1 MGVGDDLHLHV
12 AGVLDQL
19 FEVDVILAEGS
30 GSLAF
35 GNGDFLGEL
44 VGIIDASHAA
54 PTTAPA
60 GLDHDGQTDFLTG
73 CIGGGV
79 AIGQGVCRGNCR
91 HVRGFCELA
100 RSDLVPQIDQG
111 LGARTDKGDPGGV
124 RRCGQLRGFREKT
137 IARVDGISAGELR
150 DADDFLDREVGR
162 NRLHPHPDFVG
173 LIRLEAVQGEAVFV
187 GVNGD
192 RLDAQLCCATKHAD
206 RDFRAVGNEQL
217 ADGLGRRSAGGH
229 GAGPLRR

>member
-1 MGVGDDLHLHV
+1 M

-30 GSLAF
+30 GSLAL
-35 GNGDFLGEL
+35 GDGDFLGEL
-44 VGIIDASHAA
+44 VGVVDPAHAA
-54 PTTAPA
+54 PTAAPA
-60 GLDHDGQTDFLTG
+60 GLDHDRQADFLAG
-73 CIGGGV
+73 CIRRGV
-79 AIGQGVCRGNCR
+79 AVGQGVCRWNCR
-91 HVRGFCELA
+91 YVCGFCEFA

-111 LGARTDKGDPGGV
+111 LGAGTDEGDPGSV
-124 RRCGQLRGFREKT
+124 CRSGQLRGFREKT
-137 IARVDGISAGELR
+137 IARVDGIGAGELR

-162 NRLHPHPDFVG
+162 DRLHPHPDFVG
-173 LIRLEAVQGEAVFV
+173 LIRLEAVQRKAVLV

-192 RLDAQLCCATKHAD
+192 RLDAQFCCATKHAD